1 MTMIVVWSIVPCVF
15 EVNFEKNHF
24 VTFFL
29 VYCIGAHLR
38 LYPNSWYYKRYKS
51 IFILCVLLWGC
62 MAISILFEPSL
73 FTEFLKRLNTNGSIL
88 VVGIGTSM
96 FLFAISTNIG
106 YSKIVNVTAG
116 TVGGVYL
123 LHENP
128 YVRSLLYSKIF
139 HLEKYTDTDYMF
151 FATILFTLIT
161 FVVCSLVEF
170 VRKHIYSHIEN
181 AVVNKFLQ

>member
-1 MTMIVVWSIVPCVF
+1 MLQP
-15 EVNFEKNHF
+15 
-24 VTFFL
+24 
-29 VYCIGAHLR
+29 
-38 LYPNSWYYKRYKS
+38 
-51 IFILCVLLWGC
+51 VLW
-62 MAISILFEPSL
+62 
-73 FTEFLKRLNTNGSIL
+73 
-88 VVGIGTSM
+88 
-96 FLFAISTNIG
+96 
-106 YSKIVNVTAG
+106 
-116 TVGGVYL
+116 GGVYL